1 MNAEHSKSASSI
13 NRREF
18 QSASTRSSG
27 SFTESETLRPVLEQ
41 VRNALVRLEIELK
54 RLEAIL
60 HTARLPA
67 DQEQQERVH

>member
-1 MNAEHSKSASSI
+1 MNAEHSKSASS
-13 NRREF
+13 
-18 QSASTRSSG
+18 RSSG